1 MNIKP
6 IFLDETFETKV
17 LDLYSRPD
25 WSASLK
31 LFYPHMICITEI
43 LIDNSFDLNIG
54 LIVSIHF
61 IQSHASV
68 AEFVVYGKR
77 TPCDAN

>member
-1 MNIKP
+1 MDVTIE
-6 IFLDETFETKV
+6 IED
-17 LDLYSRPD
+17 LDLYLRPD
-25 WSASLK
+25 WSASSG
-31 LFYPHMICITEI
+31 FIYPHMISITEI
-43 LIDNSFDLNIG
+43 FIDKTWFR

-68 AEFVVYGKR
+68 TEFVVYGKR